1 MTQQMSSSELPKT
14 YDPSVTEQKIYQSWI
29 EGNYFVAKVDPS
41 KKPFTV
47 IMPPPNVTGEL
58 HYGHALTIALEDLMV
73 RWHRMR
79 GFSALYLPGTDHAG
93 IATQV
98 VVERMLAQEKITR
111 FDLGREGFVK
121 KVWEWVDQYGDRI
134 YEQIKRLGASCD
146 WSRKAFTLDPGP
158 SKAVRSTFVNLY
170 QKDLIYRGERI
181 VNWCTR
187 CSTALSDLEVKYE
200 EEKGYLYL
208 IKYYVDSENDYLT
221 IATTRPETLVG
232 DTAVAVNPN
241 DERYGKYIGR
251 FVLLPILGR
260 KIPVIADEA
269 VDMQFG
275 TGALKVTPGHD
286 ANDFDMKNRHDLEM
300 IYVMNRDGSMNENAG
315 KYDGLDRFAARDR
328 IVEDLEKAGL
338 LEAMNEHQHSVGHCD
353 RCTDV
358 IEPLVSNQ
366 WYVKMEP
373 LAKPAIEAVE
383 NGSIQLVPERFSK
396 VYFNWMYNIRDWC
409 ISRQLWW
416 GHRIPAWYC
425 NPCGKINVSLEDP
438 TECTNC
444 SSNDIEQDPDML
456 DTWFSSGL
464 WTHSTLG
471 WPELT
476 DDLEYF
482 YPSTVMETGHDILFF
497 WVARMIISGIENIGD
512 IPFKTVYLHGLV
524 RDPEGAKMSKSK
536 GNVRDPLELIDNY
549 GADALRFALTT
560 GNSPGNDMR
569 LTDEKMQSSRNFTNK
584 LWNAARFVI
593 SNIRNDETKFPLTC
607 SSVDHVED
615 RWIISRLNQTISQVN
630 RHMEEFQFGEAQR
643 NIHDFF
649 WGEYC
654 DWYLEMSKIRIRSGD
669 NSPIP
674 IMSHVLEK
682 ILRILHPFLPFI
694 TEEIWQNLSIFID
707 EKNDNPPALMVS
719 ESPLTNPELND
730 ENAESQM
737 SSVIELIR
745 AIRNIRAEFRI
756 QPTLPVESFVQVTD
770 DVVSVLESESLII
783 KKLAHVDS
791 LKLNDTDNY
800 GGNKS
805 KDCVSSVLSTG
816 TLVVPLVGLVDL
828 SQEQQRLAE
837 ELKDIDLN
845 LEKLNKRLNDE
856 NFLAKAPEQVV
867 EKERD
872 RFNKISERR
881 QRVSDTLARF
891 SEI

>member
-1 MTQQMSSSELPKT
+1 MMQQMSSSELPKT

-29 EGNYFVAKVDPS
+29 EGDYFVAKVDPS

-98 VVERMLAQEKITR
+98 VVERMLAREKITR
-111 FDLGREGFVK
+111 FDLGREEFVK

-187 CSTALSDLEVKYE
+187 CATALSDLEVKYE

-275 TGALKVTPGHD
+275 TGVLKVTPGHD

-300 IYVMNRDGSMNENAG
+300 ICVMNRDGSMNENAG
-315 KYDGLDRFAARDR
+315 KYDGLDRFAARDC

-338 LEAMNEHQHSVGHCD
+338 LEGMNEHQHSVGHCD

-358 IEPLVSNQ
+358 IEPLVSKQ

-425 NPCGKINVSLEDP
+425 NPCGNVNVSLEDP

-444 SSNDIEQDPDML
+444 SSTNIEQDPDML

-593 SNIRNDETKFPLTC
+593 SNISNDETKFPLTG

-615 RWIISRLNQTISQVN
+615 RWIISRLNQTIGQVN

-694 TEEIWQNLSIFID
+694 TEEIWQNLSTFID

-719 ESPLTNPELND
+719 EYPLSNPELND

-745 AIRNIRAEFRI
+745 AIRNIRSEFRI
-756 QPTLPVESFVQVTD
+756 QPTQPVESFVQVTN

-783 KKLAHVDS
+783 KRLAHVDS

-828 SQEQQRLAE
+828 SQEQQRLAD

>member
-14 YDPSVTEQKIYQSWI
+14 YDPSVTEEKIYQSWI

-315 KYDGLDRFAARDR
+315 KYDGLDRFTARDR

-358 IEPLVSNQ
+358 IEPLVSKQ

-425 NPCGKINVSLEDP
+425 NPCGKITVSLEDP

-444 SSNDIEQDPDML
+444 SSTNIEQDPDML

-593 SNIRNDETKFPLTC
+593 SNISNDETKFPLTC

-615 RWIISRLNQTISQVN
+615 RWIISRLNQTIGQVN

-694 TEEIWQNLSIFID
+694 TEEIWQNLSTFID

-719 ESPLTNPELND
+719 EYPLSNPELND

-745 AIRNIRAEFRI
+745 TIRNIRAEFRI
-756 QPTLPVESFVQVTD
+756 QSTQPVESFVQATN

>member
-98 VVERMLAQEKITR
+98 VVERMLAREKITR

-338 LEAMNEHQHSVGHCD
+338 LESMNEHQHSVGHCD

-358 IEPLVSNQ
+358 IEPLVSKQ

-615 RWIISRLNQTISQVN
+615 RWIISRLNQTIGQVN

-719 ESPLTNPELND
+719 EYPLSNPELND

-756 QPTLPVESFVQVTD
+756 QPTQPVESFVQATN

>member
-14 YDPSVTEQKIYQSWI
+14 YAPSVTEEKIYQSWI

-98 VVERMLAQEKITR
+98 VVERMLAREKITR

-241 DERYGKYIGR
+241 DERYRKYIGR

-358 IEPLVSNQ
+358 IEPLVSKQ

-444 SSNDIEQDPDML
+444 SSTNIEQDPDML

-593 SNIRNDETKFPLTC
+593 SNISNDETKFPLTC

-615 RWIISRLNQTISQVN
+615 RWIISRLNQTIGQVN

-694 TEEIWQNLSIFID
+694 TEEIWQNLSTFID

-719 ESPLTNPELND
+719 EYPLSNPELND

-756 QPTLPVESFVQVTD
+756 QSTQPVESFVQATNE
-770 DVVSVLESESLII
+770 VVSVLESESLII
-783 KKLAHVDS
+783 KRLAHVDS
-791 LKLNDTDNY
+791 LKLNDADNY

>member
-14 YDPSVTEQKIYQSWI
+14 YDPSVTEEKIYQSWI

-98 VVERMLAQEKITR
+98 VVERMLAREKITR

-241 DERYGKYIGR
+241 DERYRKYIGR

-338 LEAMNEHQHSVGHCD
+338 LESMNEHQHSVGHCD

-358 IEPLVSNQ
+358 IEPLVSKQ

-444 SSNDIEQDPDML
+444 SSTNIEQDPDML

-593 SNIRNDETKFPLTC
+593 SNISNDETKFPLTC

-615 RWIISRLNQTISQVN
+615 RWIISRLNQTIGQVN

-694 TEEIWQNLSIFID
+694 TEEIWQNLSTFID

-719 ESPLTNPELND
+719 EYPLSNPELND

-756 QPTLPVESFVQVTD
+756 QSTQPVESFVQATNE
-770 DVVSVLESESLII
+770 VVSVLESESLII
-783 KKLAHVDS
+783 KRLAHVDS
-791 LKLNDTDNY
+791 LKLNDADNY

-867 EKERD
+867 A
-872 RFNKISERR
+872 
-881 QRVSDTLARF
+881 VSYTHLTLPT
-891 SEI
+891 SDLV